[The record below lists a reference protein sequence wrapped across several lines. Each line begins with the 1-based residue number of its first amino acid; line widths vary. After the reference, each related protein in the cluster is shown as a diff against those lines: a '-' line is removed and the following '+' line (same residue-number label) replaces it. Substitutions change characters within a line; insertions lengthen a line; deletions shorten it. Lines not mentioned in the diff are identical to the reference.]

1 MWRSCY
7 CRHHSRQ
14 NVSPPR
20 FSTIWHNMKGS
31 INTLYVVC
39 VCVFTQGQQH
49 RCWSWC
55 EDSETVWYTWVAV
68 SIRDSAVELQRL
80 RQNLTNQVIDFW
92 KCHIEPCWIR
102 TGLPET
108 NKGLRSTLVSVAWL
122 SFTLMMLM
130 RWIESQSTLCSFL
143 PASPLLICSCVQSG
157 RIQAF
162 LDFFITEYTPWY
174 VNLLHTSVISTLKH
188 QMCHCRQK

>member
-130 RWIESQSTLCSFL
+130 SELNLKAPCALFFSLHLFSSVHVSSQAEFKHSL
-143 PASPLLICSCVQSG
+143 
-157 RIQAF
+157 
-162 LDFFITEYTPWY
+162 
-174 VNLLHTSVISTLKH
+174 TSL
-188 QMCHCRQK
+188 